1 MYVGWYLFPV
11 FLFILFLL
19 DRNLTITYSVF
30 CFLILFFSQKI
41 KQNFCEQAKGLINVC
56 EHSGRVTKNS
66 RENAFKTGK
75 AMDVHAEYGTEPYK
89 GPNGDG
95 KIDVSGHR
103 GLFPGNN
110 VQFDHDGGWGIYG
123 TEPYN
128 GDGKINVSGHRDIK
142 CCLNTVDLTY
152 NNESGKLINSRNG
165 EIRVNN
171 GWLKL
176 AYLLHSESFKLET
189 WKQMSMWDMFAQKHL
204 FTKNVNVAY
213 PCIVD
218 HVIAGKNV
226 TKAQGINSPLG
237 TSLVPT
243 ITHNNFLESE
253 FFIYNE
259 EEEEEDEEVDS
270 DEEMN

>member
-41 KQNFCEQAKGLINVC
+41 KQDFCEQAKGLINVC

-103 GLFPGNN
+103 GLFPGS
-110 VQFDHDGGWGIYG
+110 GWGIYAM
-123 TEPYN
+123 
-128 GDGKINVSGHRDIK
+128 GKR
-142 CCLNTVDLTY
+142 CCLNTVDLTF
-152 NNESGKLINSRNG
+152 NNKSGETINSRNG

-171 GWLKL
+171 ANNGRLRIS
-176 AYLLHSESFKLET
+176 YFIHSESFKLEA
-189 WKQMSMWDMFAQKHL
+189 WKQMSMWDLFARKRL

-243 ITHNNFLESE
+243 ISHNNFLESE